1 MADLSSIVARF
12 KDNKKI
18 LIPAAVGGVALGAF
32 VLLRKGGVNGG
43 IQAEDPFAKAQ
54 AAVDKATEQAQAA
67 AGGGSGGSPDDGSI
81 AAIAA
86 QQQSFANS
94 LVDQFNK
101 FAEQV
106 SSALGSQSAQN
117 QTAINDIAGQLQD
130 QIANA
135 SQQQGQGQTS
145 GLSNLLPDF
154 GALYAAAQQSYGQQ
168 SAIPNLPLNTQSLT
182 STLNKITTNPIKV
195 GGRVTPAINLRPVQS
210 QGTQGRVAPALS
222 SLGAL
227 SGFKIN
233 ANQKGNIVRRYNST
247 RIQSGGAGFG
257 TNNPGSAARG
267 AAKNTANLAKRAGK

>member
-18 LIPAAVGGVALGAF
+18 LIPAAIGGVALGAF

-43 IQAEDPFAKAQ
+43 LVAEDPITKAQ
-54 AAVDKATEQAQAA
+54 ALVDKAAEQAQAA
-67 AGGGSGGSPDDGSI
+67 AGGGGGGTSPDSG
-81 AAIAA
+81 AIAMLQA

-101 FAEQV
+101 FAESV
-106 SSALGSQSAQN
+106 SSAFSGQQDQN
-117 QTAINDIAGQLQD
+117 ASAINDIAGQLQD

-135 SQQQGQGQTS
+135 SNQQGQAG
-145 GLSNLLPDF
+145 GLTDFLPDF

-168 SAIPNLPLNTQSLT
+168 SAIPNIPLSAQSL
-182 STLNKITTNPIKV
+182 SATLNKITTNPIKV

-227 SGFKIN
+227 SGYKVSSSV
-233 ANQKGNIVRRYNST
+233 KGTIKPSYSSSSIT
-247 RIQSGGAGFG
+247 SSGGFG
-257 TNNPGSAARG
+257 TNNPGAAARG